1 MFNINRIR
9 DSLQNK
15 NFILFFIAVI
25 FMTGILS
32 YLQGYS
38 VFCCVIFTLFLI
50 LILYL
55 RLFSIRKILVFALM
69 FYFGFFLIFCKIK
82 NNDFLMP
89 LAPMDASFSGRIVS
103 IPDSVSNGK
112 VKFFFEVESFNDKK
126 IDKAKTLVTVNSVE
140 DDSNKFNVGNKLK
153 IKGRLRM
160 PFTATNPSQFDYSK
174 YLRNFNVFTV
184 LYTDYDNTQFVSEK
198 LPLKWKFFQGLNNTR
213 IRILKIHSKYL
224 KSPNLEILGGIVFG
238 DDAVSPPD
246 EIKTSFIN
254 SGLLHI
260 LAASGMNVAFIFS
273 FSFIIL
279 KFCRIPYRPRVIIGM
294 ILVIL
299 YTFMTGLG
307 ASVVRASLM
316 LLFVLC
322 GKLIDRDAHNV
333 ALLSFVAMLMLIY
346 NPAYIS
352 DVSFQLSFFVT
363 LGLLTT
369 AGVITQKLSKIPDWV
384 KVPILIP
391 VVAQFWVAPIQMFYF
406 NTFTL
411 YSVFANIIASP
422 LLSVISFCGFVTS
435 VLLVVPKIFVPI
447 CACVDYVLNYLLIIL
462 VDVSNFFGGLKYS
475 LLQTTHPAVWHL
487 VLYYLLLLLAT
498 FLLKYDKFKYALFT
512 TVILLLVPFISVIQ
526 IPSRNLE
533 VIAFDVQNADS
544 FLIKTP
550 KNKYFIIDTGKASYG
565 SKNSQAKIIMLKY
578 IKDRGIKNIEGV
590 IVTHFDN
597 DHSGGTVD
605 ILSGTKTKMLYLNS
619 INKETQTSRNIF
631 KYIDDKHQKF
641 SLAKN
646 NNEIYK
652 EPSLSIKTYRANIKG
667 KDESNGNSIMTL
679 LTYKDFDMLFM
690 GDAGVDSFNQI
701 KTYMPANV
709 EVLKVGHHGGRN
721 VVDENML
728 KRISPEVS
736 VISTGIN
743 YFGHPSKGT
752 LDILRNTEILRTDLL
767 KSIKIST
774 DGNLYKIYTYNSARK
789 KYELKKNFNSKS

>member
-1 MFNINRIR
+1 MLNINQIR

-15 NFILFFIAVI
+15 NFILLFVAGI
-25 FMTGILS
+25 FMSGILS
-32 YLQGYS
+32 YLQGCS
-38 VFCCVIFTLFLI
+38 VICCVIFTLFLI
-50 LILYL
+50 ALLYF
-55 RLFSIRKILVFALM
+55 RIFSIRKILIFALT
-69 FYFGFFLIFCKIK
+69 FYFGFFLTFCKIK
-82 NNDFLMP
+82 NNDYLMP
-89 LAPMDASFSGRIVS
+89 LAPVEGNFSGRIVS
-103 IPDSVSNGK
+103 IPDSPVNGK
-112 VKFFFEVESFNDKK
+112 IKFFFEVDTLNDKK
-126 IDKAKTLVTVNSVE
+126 IDGAKTLVTVN
-140 DDSNKFNVGNKLK
+140 DINNDSDIFNVGNKLK
-153 IKGRLRM
+153 IHGKLRM

-184 LYTDYDNTQFVSEK
+184 LYTDYDNTKFISEK

-213 IRILKIHSKYL
+213 IRILNIHSKYL

-238 DDAVSPPD
+238 DDAVAPPD
-246 EIKTSFIN
+246 EIRTSFIN

-294 ILVIL
+294 LLVIL

-369 AGVITQKLSKIPDWV
+369 AGVVVQKMSKIPDWI
-384 KVPILIP
+384 KIPILIP

-447 CACVDYVLNYLLIIL
+447 CALVDYILNYLLAIL

-487 VLYYLLLLLAT
+487 VLYYLLLLLT
-498 FLLKYDKFKYALFT
+498 TLLLKYDKFKYALLT
-512 TVILLLVPFISVIQ
+512 GVILLIVPFISVIQ
-526 IPSRNLE
+526 IPSGNLE
-533 VIAFDVQNADS
+533 IIAFDVQNADS

-578 IKDRGIKNIEGV
+578 LKDRGIKNIEGL

-631 KYIDDKHQKF
+631 KYVEDKHQKF

-690 GDAGVDSFNQI
+690 GDAGVESFNQV

-728 KRISPEVS
+728 NKISPKIS

-774 DGNLYKIYTYNSARK
+774 DGNFYQIYTYNPVRK
-789 KYELKKNFNSKS
+789 KYEFREKFNSKK